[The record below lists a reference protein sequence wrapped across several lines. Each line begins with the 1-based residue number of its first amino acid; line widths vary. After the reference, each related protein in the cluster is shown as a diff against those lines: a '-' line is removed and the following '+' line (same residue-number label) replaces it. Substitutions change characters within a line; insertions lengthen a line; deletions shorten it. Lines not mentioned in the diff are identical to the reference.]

1 MLGYS
6 VLLLLFGLVG
16 GFLAGL
22 TGIGGGII
30 YISVLPFILR
40 KLGVPES
47 EIVPYTVA
55 NSIFSTFLG
64 ALSANVA
71 FIRRKQ
77 FFFREI
83 LLMSAASMA
92 ASAFATK
99 KIVTQPWY
107 SEKVFN
113 GVVIVLLLVM
123 LTATLLRVNRK
134 TEEQEEQQP
143 EPRIHPLK
151 LLLSGTVAGVV
162 ASVSGL
168 GGGVIVIPVLHVLL
182 GMHIKKA
189 AVVSLGVITINSLF
203 ISILNFFETPQNP
216 YEGFSLGYVIFPVSL
231 MLGIGVIVASPRG
244 VKAATRLS
252 SKQVTY
258 IFAAILFLVMAKKA
272 FSLFF

>member
-1 MLGYS
+1 MVWYY
-6 VLLLLFGLVG
+6 VLLLLFGLLG

-22 TGIGGGII
+22 TGIGGGIV

-40 KLGVPES
+40 RLGVPES

-83 LLMSAASMA
+83 LIMSAASMI

-107 SEKVFN
+107 SEKIFN
-113 GVVIVLLLVM
+113 GVVIVLLLIM
-123 LTATLLRVNRK
+123 LTATLLRANRK
-134 TEEQEEQQP
+134 TVGEEELP
-143 EPRIHPLK
+143 EARMHPLK
-151 LLLSGTVAGVV
+151 LLLSGIVAGTV

-189 AVVSLGVITINSLF
+189 AVVSLGVITVNSLF
-203 ISILNFFETPQNP
+203 ITVLNFFEVPKVP
-216 YEGFSLGYVIFPVSL
+216 YEGLSLGYVIFPVSL
-231 MLGIGVIVASPRG
+231 MLGIGVILASPQG
-244 VKAATRLS
+244 VKTATRLS

-272 FSLFF
+272 FSFFL